1 MDTTLLCKTLHRN
14 HTVFYGPHSRF
25 VKVGLE
31 RLISLL
37 SEKELKNSRQKLSP
51 WLSSLTE

>member
-31 RLISLL
+31 GLISLL